1 MASVKNTEKQTKK
14 ANSVITDEVVTFNR
28 RRQGLDG
35 SNDLFLKRR
44 LEKNDNIVD
53 RQEDDGDNDDD
64 NDDTGDDNDDDDDDD
79 NNNNDNDNGNNIGNN
94 DIHDDKSDHGDSV
107 NDDYNND
114 DSDDN
119 QTWTEFSCLISGR
132 S

>member
-1 MASVKNTEKQTKK
+1 MASVKKTEKQTKK

-64 NDDTGDDNDDDDDDD
+64 GDDVNNNCDNDDDDDCDNDD
-79 NNNNDNDNGNNIGNN
+79 NNNDNA
-94 DIHDDKSDHGDSV
+94 
-107 NDDYNND
+107 
-114 DSDDN
+114 
-119 QTWTEFSCLISGR
+119 
-132 S
+132 